1 MKKGALKIVVLGL
14 LAVFAAVC
22 SLPAIAAAEIR
33 FGILPRLSTLEM
45 NSMFTPLADYL
56 TKETGEK
63 VRLVI
68 PKDFDAFKSM
78 AKAGQMDLLFAN
90 SVIYIQ
96 LKRDMPSIEPLAL
109 SAEVKAGTRF
119 RGIIIT
125 RKDSGIEKLQDL
137 KGKKLIFVDKDSA
150 AGYIFQMLLLSK
162 AGLDVQ
168 KDFITLPFAKKHDN
182 VTMAVFNKAAD
193 AGGIREDDF
202 TKMKDRVDLEQL
214 RIVGYT
220 DFFPN
225 WPVFITSGP
234 GKDAAQKIKKALLRL
249 KPNDPGAGQI
259 LGSAKLAGFTT
270 IADSDYDQLR
280 KAAKLAGAF

>member
-1 MKKGALKIVVLGL
+1 MKKGIKKIVVLGL
-14 LAVFAAVC
+14 LAVFAAGC
-22 SLPAIAAAEIR
+22 SLPSIAAAEIR
-33 FGILPRLSTLEM
+33 FGILPRLSTMEM
-45 NSMFTPLADYL
+45 TSMFTPLADYL

-63 VRLVI
+63 VSLVI
-68 PKDFDAFKSM
+68 PNDFDTFKSM

-90 SVIYIQ
+90 SIVYIQ
-96 LKRDMPSIEPLAL
+96 LKRDMPVIAPLAL
-109 SAEVKAGTRF
+109 AAEAKAGTRF

-162 AGLDVQ
+162 AGLVVQ
-168 KDFITLPFAKKHDN
+168 KDFITLPFAKKHDS
-182 VTMAVFNKAAD
+182 VTLAVFNKAAD
-193 AGGIREDDF
+193 AGGIREDDLD
-202 TKMKDRVDLEQL
+202 KMKERVDISQL
-214 RIVGYT
+214 RIVGYS

-225 WPVFITSGP
+225 WPMFAASGL
-234 GKDAAQKIKKALLRL
+234 GREAAEKIKNALLRL
-249 KPNDPGAGQI
+249 KPNDPRAEQI